1 MANALTP
8 LRLAQIGKESVKG
21 TGVAATQKLIGDF
34 TFEED
39 IRRYRP
45 LWPRGVRAESTE
57 GGIKIGHGSI
67 FRGTWDADYEQIMY
81 PLGLGLDTAAITGSG
96 PYVHTYDPDLTAGA
110 TFDTG
115 TLEFAVDDG
124 TTKHIAMEANYVF
137 CSEWSLALAAEQIAQ
152 MSATFMGRAA
162 ADTTV
167 TAALTE
173 MTGRSEIPS
182 ELFGVYIDDTWAGL
196 GGTQITGTVRSAN
209 LTVNN
214 GLLPGHT
221 LDARAALD
229 FTVVRSATLT
239 GTFQL
244 AMDLDAQAGGLFDD
258 WQAGSVRFVR
268 LIATD
273 GTKILQLDAAIELT
287 SAPAIS
293 SVDGQEVLTIDGVLV
308 YDPTGAKAIVV
319 TLTNQTAT
327 FT

>member
-21 TGVAATQKLIGDF
+21 TGVPATQKLIGDF

-67 FRGTWDADYEQIMY
+67 FRWTWDADYEQIMY
-81 PLGLGLDTAAITGSG
+81 PLGLGLDTAAISGSG
-96 PYVHTYDPDLTAGA
+96 PYVHAYDPDLTAGA

-115 TLEFAVDDG
+115 TMEFAVDDG
-124 TTKHIAMEANYVF
+124 TTKHIEMEANYVF

-152 MSATFMGRAA
+152 MSA
-162 ADTTV
+162 V
-167 TAALTE
+167 E
-173 MTGRSEIPS
+173 MTNRSEIPS

-244 AMDLDAQAGGLFDD
+244 VMDLDAQAGGLFDD
-258 WQAGSVRFVR
+258 WQAGSVRFVQ

-273 GTKILQLDAAIELT
+273 GTKILDINLAIELT
-287 SAPAIS
+287 SAPSIS
-293 SVDGQEVLTIDGVLV
+293 SVDGQEVLTLDGVLV
-308 YDPTGAKAIVV
+308 YDPTGAKAITVNI
-319 TLTNQTAT
+319 TNQVAT